1 MWRTLENTPKLERL
15 TIYNNCLFFKETS
28 YQNQIKNAQ
37 QNPQTQ
43 ESTSSSSN
51 ATAKYVKISKEDLF
65 RGLIPPTLFE
75 ASLSQGSLLNS
86 NQRATNQPQLGT
98 DYV

>member
-1 MWRTLENTPKLERL
+1 MNKLF
-15 TIYNNCLFFKETS
+15 IFKETS

-43 ESTSSSSN
+43 ESTASSN